1 MQIPRFGLV
10 ASLGM
15 TKQVGES
22 RFEDCSLR
30 ERSFRSVEWRE
41 LELRFIGWL
50 RNAALLRPRCW
61 FARDGAHHQA
71 HPKRRFQSPEMVH
84 DRLEPKGPKATP

>member
-41 LELRFIGWL
+41 LEL
-50 RNAALLRPRCW
+50 
-61 FARDGAHHQA
+61 
-71 HPKRRFQSPEMVH
+71 HPKEIPVSGDGPQSSRAE
-84 DRLEPKGPKATP
+84 RTEATPL